1 MKIDTQKTGVLRSKE
16 EKKSTVSQFA
26 DLKNPFVLSCLN
38 SLLKDKT
45 THRNIVFATDSYV
58 ELGDS
63 FSADQEITRNKI
75 WKMDLRPRV
84 MKSLDEQSQRTRQK
98 AEVFTPSWLCCKMN
112 NHCDD
117 EWFGRP
123 DVFNKL
129 EGESWKA
136 KGGRIRFPAGKTW
149 KDYVDSRRLEITCGE
164 APYIVSRYDASTGA
178 TIPIKKRIGLLDRK
192 LRVVSENSA
201 DRSEWL
207 KWTLRA
213 FQSVYGYEWQGDSLL
228 IARINLLMTFI
239 EYNEARWGSLLAD
252 DAFLRTASD
261 IVNVIVWNF
270 WQMDGLTGK
279 VPYTAL
285 SEESDI
291 SGQPGLF
298 GEDTKRFELQA
309 ADEENDRVQCRIFD
323 WRSRYS
329 MTYSSL
335 RRERG

>member
-16 EKKSTVSQFA
+16 EKKPVVSQFA

-45 THRNIVFATDSYV
+45 THRNIVFATDSYC

-75 WKMDLRPRV
+75 WRIDLRPRV
-84 MKSLDEQSQRTRQK
+84 MKPLDEQSQRTRQK

-112 NHCDD
+112 NHCDE
-117 EWFGRP
+117 EWFGKP
-123 DVFNKL
+123 NVFTLL

-136 KGGRIRFPAGKTW
+136 KSGKIWFPEGKTW

-178 TIPIKKRIGLLDRK
+178 AIPIKKRIGLLDRK
-192 LRVVSENSA
+192 LRVVNENSA

-239 EYNEARWGSLLAD
+239 EYHEARWGSIPAD
-252 DAFLRTASD
+252 NAFLKTATD

-270 WQMDGLTGK
+270 WQMDGLTGT

-298 GEDTKRFELQA
+298 GEDTKGFELQA
-309 ADEENDRVQCRIFD
+309 ADED
-323 WRSRYS
+323 
-329 MTYSSL
+329 
-335 RRERG
+335 GAP